1 MNATPRT
8 NYDRVAIILH
18 WLMAIL
24 LITMLLFGEDMMEA
38 GRELGEDHGANDAL
52 WLTNLHVNLGAAI
65 MILTVIRLAWRLANP
80 PPLLPATVKP
90 WEQRASGI
98 VYALFYIL
106 MVGLPI
112 TGWFALPAF
121 LAKHPDLANLSLFGL
136 ASYPLAPALP
146 IKIVILHK
154 LGSKVALALL
164 ALHVLAALKHQF
176 VDDSKIF
183 SRMMTRG

>member
-1 MNATPRT
+1 MTQTHRT
-8 NYDRVAIILH
+8 TYNRVAIILH

-38 GRELGEDHGANDAL
+38 GREHAENAGASDAL
-52 WLTNLHVNLGAAI
+52 WLTNLHINLGAAI
-65 MILTVIRLAWRLANP
+65 MILTIIRLAWRLANP
-80 PPLLPATVKP
+80 PPPMPASVKQ
-90 WEQRASGI
+90 WEQRAAGL
-98 VYALFYIL
+98 VYGLFYIL
-106 MVGLPI
+106 MIGLPI

-121 LAKHPDLANLSLFGL
+121 LAKHPELADLSLFGL
-136 ASYPLAPALP
+136 TAYPVAPALP

-176 VDDSKIF
+176 IDDSKIF
-183 SRMMTRG
+183 SRMMPHG